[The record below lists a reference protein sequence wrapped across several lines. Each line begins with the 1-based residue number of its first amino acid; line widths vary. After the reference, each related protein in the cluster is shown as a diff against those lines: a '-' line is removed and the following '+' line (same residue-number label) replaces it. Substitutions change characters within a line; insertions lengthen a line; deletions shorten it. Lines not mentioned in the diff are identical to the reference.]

1 MRELSHA
8 EGGITWRT
16 LSVHGPPHPRCTSW
30 REVSGLVID
39 LQTKIKADL
48 VRARAADIGSLLNA
62 GAFHD
67 CDVSINGNICERFH
81 AAAGLRPSDVEP
93 IDLRA
98 LADAQHFTRV
108 VG

>member
-1 MRELSHA
+1 MDGLTVLLIEERVAFEIA
-8 EGGITWRT
+8 RVET
-16 LSVHGPPHPRCTSW
+16 LEFYSF
-30 REVSGLVID
+30 
-39 LQTKIKADL
+39 
-48 VRARAADIGSLLNA
+48 
-62 GAFHD
+62 AFHNG
-67 CDVSINGNICERFH
+67 DVPVDRNFRKDFY